1 MHNYIPISVFKHV
14 TKHQMSKV
22 VIIGNYG
29 SGKTSLLNRYVSD
42 NFNPDVPVT
51 IGVEFTHK
59 EHDEETKLILWD
71 TAGQE
76 RFQSMNT
83 SFYHGVHAVIFVYDV
98 SNMESFYGLN
108 QWMRNYRACGNMDK
122 SVAILLGN
130 KIDLERVVSKEDA
143 LGWAVQHQMC
153 YEEVSAYT
161 GNNVRNAFS
170 MIVRQLDTLPEV
182 RENKQRLKEN
192 LSKSDRCC
200 Y

>member
-1 MHNYIPISVFKHV
+1 M
-14 TKHQMSKV
+14 KHQMSKV
-22 VIIGNYG
+22 VIVGNYG
-29 SGKTSLLNRYVSD
+29 SGKTSILNRYVSD
-42 NFNPDVPVT
+42 KFISNVPVT

-76 RFQSMNT
+76 QFQYMNN
-83 SFYHGVHAVIFVYDV
+83 SFYRGVHAVIFVYDV
-98 SNMESFYGLN
+98 SDMESFHGLN

-130 KIDLERVVSKEDA
+130 KIDLERVVRKEDA
-143 LGWAVQHQMC
+143 LGWAVKHRMC
-153 YEEVSAYT
+153 YEEVSACT
-161 GNNVRNAFS
+161 GEGVRTAFS
-170 MIVRQLDTLPEV
+170 KIVRQLSVLPEV
-182 RENKQRLKEN
+182 RENKLRLKDN